1 MLSRRGVSP
10 SPLWC
15 LFRFLVFSGFI
26 HRLIALI
33 PQAFNPSRSLRLMI
47 DDSRR
52 ETGGETTQE
61 ANPQNHQ
68 DDPNHSTG
76 DGLWIQVAV
85 SDGGGGHH
93 RPPDAV
99 SQGAVFEK
107 RKRRRIRIRSAT
119 ATEPLSKEGTDA

>member
-1 MLSRRGVSP
+1 
-10 SPLWC
+10 
-15 LFRFLVFSGFI
+15 
-26 HRLIALI
+26 
-33 PQAFNPSRSLRLMI
+33 MI

-107 RKRRRIRIRSAT
+107 G
-119 ATEPLSKEGTDA
+119 KEGGSGYDQRQRQSRYPKKGLMLDLLP